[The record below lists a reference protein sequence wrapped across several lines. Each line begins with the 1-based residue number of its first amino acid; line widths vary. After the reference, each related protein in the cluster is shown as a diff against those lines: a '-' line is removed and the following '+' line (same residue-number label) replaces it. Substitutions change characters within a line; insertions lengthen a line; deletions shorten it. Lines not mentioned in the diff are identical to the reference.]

1 MFRNILKTLIEPF
14 PAAAS
19 FYRNSRDFLDRNK
32 PSRQTPWGFKIA
44 GNDAMALGKFEPEE
58 TEKIRSLLEHADLF
72 VNIGANIGY
81 YCCHA
86 LSLGKSVIAVE
97 PIQSNVHYLLRNALE
112 NSWQHKI
119 EVFPVAIGA
128 RTDILQM
135 YGGGTGA
142 SLVKG
147 WAGSP
152 ESYKRLVP
160 IVTLDRILECVP
172 DSTRML
178 ILIDA
183 EGAELDVLRGATK
196 TASRL
201 EKPIWMVEINS
212 VQHQPKGISINPN
225 LKETFDFFFSNGY
238 TSTTADKYSR
248 IIDQRAVEA
257 AISNTSSLDSYN
269 FVFTH
274 MTSSDYSTSKQ
285 SDLT

>member
-1 MFRNILKTLIEPF
+1 MFRNILRTLIEPF

-19 FYRNSRDFLDRNK
+19 FYRSSRDLLDRNK
-32 PSRQTPWGFKIA
+32 PSRQTPWGFKLA
-44 GNDAMALGKFEPEE
+44 GNDSMALGQFEPEE
-58 TEKIRSLLEHADLF
+58 TEIVRALLEHADLF

-86 LSLGKSVIAVE
+86 LSLGKSVIAIE

-112 NSWQHKI
+112 NSWQHRI
-119 EVFPVAIGA
+119 EVLPVALGA
-128 RTDILQM
+128 QTDVLEM

-152 ESYKRLVP
+152 ASYKRLVP
-160 IVTLDRILECVP
+160 IITLDRILEGV
-172 DSTRML
+172 SNSARIL

-225 LKETFDFFFSNGY
+225 LKETFEFFFSKGY
-238 TSTTADKYSR
+238 HSITADKNSR
-248 IIDQRAVEA
+248 QITQGEVDA
-257 AISNTSSLDSYN
+257 AASNTSTLGSYN
-269 FVFTH
+269 FVFSHT
-274 MTSSDYSTSKQ
+274 TSPHCLTTSGI
-285 SDLT
+285 DVA